1 MMMNNP
7 NDGHQFGNN
16 MIIQDAVIGNQIT
29 RNDHNQK
36 VQLNQQIDLL
46 QNHGYSTNPVG
57 ARSTVQS

>member
-1 MMMNNP
+1 MNNP
-7 NDGHQFGNN
+7 NDSHQFGNN

-29 RNDHNQK
+29 RNDQNQK
-36 VQLNQQIDLL
+36 VQLNQLIDLL